1 MAKKIIISFISQ
13 PTLGEAFGYYITINN
28 VKIVYNSGVNSV
40 NATYATTAS
49 PPQQIKLQTTLEE
62 NILNTLNTLTTFFQ
76 SDSVIYTREDNKI
89 IVLVSSENSN
99 AELLGG
105 VNPGLTIEI
114 QDVPTATLGL
124 KYFLDYINIVGDRY
138 LCNIFKKNYGGSS
151 SEIFGNV
158 TIEKGSVK
166 THLEPIRGTGLLLEL
181 EASKDFSLEDLYTE
195 NEQDFTVQLY
205 KNGLLVYIGYLKP
218 DGVFQDYVRDEWRL
232 NLECVDGLGAIKNLS
247 FVQENGLQFRGKY
260 TALDIIYYCLKRS
273 GITLNINTSVNIL
286 YDGLAAEANTDV
298 LSKIYLS
305 TERYFKKDGDT
316 QGAGTI
322 MSCEDV
328 LKSILDIFA
337 ATITQQNGEWFIYK
351 ANEIYL
357 NSNILFRRYNVSNE
371 FIETRLINL
380 AKVLGSQIDNFYP
393 HHSGGNQ
400 RIEIN
405 GGVSAFRIGYKY
417 GFLNG
422 LLANPSFFHDV
433 DDYTPWQILAPNSVV
448 YDSATEVGLKIK
460 SIAKSAQN
468 ILVAKSEN
476 LSLLAG
482 NTFKL
487 EVNLTAG
494 YDLIDFQFK
503 VRLGNYFLNNNGEWT
518 LTDTFISF
526 LFGQS
531 SNRAVFLIVNKSFS
545 IDSVE
550 TPISDNLFV
559 EIYSPKRTNPDFTQV
574 FGIINNLDIVN
585 TFKGNNIEGEFH
597 TVQRSVKISSIVKE
611 NKEVLHGDNDGIVY
625 NGAIFKEDQVSLTSS
640 WNRKNF
646 IGSFPI
652 LRIAAEEELRIA
664 QKPLKIF
671 TGDAYG
677 FIDYLSVLNINN
689 IGSKFMPIE
698 YSYNTKSN
706 VTKLKS
712 LELFSEEISDIDYKL
727 TLDYGTT
734 VKPTIK
740 G

>member
-49 PPQQIKLQTTLEE
+49 PPQKIKLQPTLEE
-62 NILNTLNTLTTFFQ
+62 NILNTLNTLTTFFK

-105 VNPGLTIEI
+105 VNSGLTIEI
-114 QDVPTATLGL
+114 QDVPTAILGL

-138 LCNIFKKNYGGSS
+138 LCNIFKKNYGGSF

-286 YDGLAAEANTDV
+286 YDGLAADANTDV

-351 ANEIYL
+351 ANEIFL
-357 NSNILFRRYNVSNE
+357 NSNVLFRRYNVSNE
-371 FIETRLINL
+371 FMETRLINL

-417 GFLNG
+417 GFLTG
-422 LLANPSFFHDV
+422 LLSNPTFFHDV
-433 DDYTPWQILAPNSVV
+433 NDYTPYQILAPNSVV
-448 YDSATEVGLKIK
+448 YDPATDVGLRMNTITNN
-460 SIAKSAQN
+460 QN
-468 ILVAKSEN
+468 SVLVARSEN
-476 LSLLAG
+476 IPLLIGNSFSFDTNITAANDSL
-482 NTFKL
+482 TF
-487 EVNLTAG
+487 N
-494 YDLIDFQFK
+494 FK
-503 VRLGNYFLNNNGEWT
+503 VRLGSYYLNSLGEWV
-518 LTDTFISF
+518 LTDSKITYI
-526 LFGQS
+526 FGA
-531 SNRAVFLIVNKSFS
+531 RGDLGVNKSVNSSFKIS
-545 IDSVE
+545 SLNL
-550 TPISDNLFV
+550 PISGDVFI
-559 EIYSPKRTNPDFTQV
+559 EIYKPIRS
-574 FGIINNLDIVN
+574 FGNSSAYGVINTLDIVN
-585 TFKGNNIEGEFH
+585 TFKGNNIDGEFH

-646 IGSFPI
+646 IGSFSI

-689 IGSKFMPIE
+689 IGNKFMPIE
-698 YSYNTKSN
+698 YSYNTKTN

-712 LELFSEEISDIDYKL
+712 LQLFSEEIADIKHEL